1 MRIFCSGCAGA
12 GPDEQQRESNNSAV
26 ESHDDLSC
34 PYDNVDPPSSIN
46 TSYVD
51 RSICPVFTCRGLH
64 EIKFILCLAS
74 ILFIAIA
81 SPVSAQLKKVR
92 FSVSAASIAEV
103 PFRIAQIKGFY
114 REEGLDVEMIF
125 IRGAVGMQALLGG
138 SVDYTSAS
146 GSTIAAAVRGIP
158 VKLVFIASAKPQ
170 FDLVAQ
176 PQIRSVPDLKGKLV
190 GISSR
195 GGAIDLLTQL
205 MVQKNNLTPNKD
217 VTSIVVGG
225 QEDTV
230 LALAHRSHRRGVAHP
245 AEAADLAA
253 RRFQPNRLLGD
264 YMPTYPS
271 GGIGVTE
278 EKIKTNPNDVL
289 AFVKGS
295 VRGLQFARQNRV
307 EAMKIPVGLLRHQ
320 RPGAQRAVLRTVP
333 EPPAGQRFGR
343 RSLDERRHRFY
354 PEKLGATGKEIP
366 ASQVFDFSFVNRAV
380 RQ

>member
-1 MRIFCSGCAGA
+1 MGF
-12 GPDEQQRESNNSAV
+12 
-26 ESHDDLSC
+26 
-34 PYDNVDPPSSIN
+34 
-46 TSYVD
+46 
-51 RSICPVFTCRGLH
+51 
-64 EIKFILCLAS
+64 KFVLFLAS
-74 ILFIAIA
+74 ILFIATA
-81 SPVSAQLKKVR
+81 SPLSAQLKKVR

-103 PFRIAQIKGFY
+103 PFRIAHIKGFY

-176 PQIRSVPDLKGKLV
+176 SQIRSVQDLKGKLV

-205 MVQKNNLTPNKD
+205 IVQKNGLTPNKD

-230 LALAHRSHRRGVAHP
+230 LALRAGRI
-245 AEAADLAA
+245 AAALLTPP
-253 RRFQPNRLLGD
+253 RPLILQREGFNRIGYSGD

-271 GGIGVTE
+271 GGIGVTD
-278 EKIKTNPNDVL
+278 EKLKSSSNDVL
-289 AFVKGS
+289 AFV
-295 VRGLQFARQNRV
+295 R
-307 EAMKIPVGLLRHQ
+307 
-320 RPGAQRAVLRTVP
+320 QRAR
-333 EPPAGQRFGR
+333 PPIR
-343 RSLDERRHRFY
+343 
-354 PEKLGATGKEIP
+354 P
-366 ASQVFDFSFVNRAV
+366 AKPR
-380 RQ
+380 

>member
-1 MRIFCSGCAGA
+1 MRF
-12 GPDEQQRESNNSAV
+12 
-26 ESHDDLSC
+26 
-34 PYDNVDPPSSIN
+34 
-46 TSYVD
+46 
-51 RSICPVFTCRGLH
+51 
-64 EIKFILCLAS
+64 KFVLCLAS
-74 ILFIAIA
+74 ILFIAAA
-81 SPVSAQLKKVR
+81 SPVPAQLKKVR

-103 PFRIAQIKGFY
+103 PFRIAHIKGFY

-125 IRGAVGMQALLGG
+125 IRGAIGMQALLGG

-176 PQIRSVPDLKGKLV
+176 PQIRSVQDLKGKLI

-230 LALAHRSHRRGVAHP
+230 LALRAGRIS
-245 AEAADLAA
+245 AALLTPP
-253 RRFQPNRLLGD
+253 RPLILQREGFNRIGYSGD

-271 GGIGVTE
+271 GGIGVTD
-278 EKIKTNPNDVL
+278 EKIKTSPNDVL

-295 VRGLQFARQNRV
+295 VRGLQFARQNRP
-307 EAMKIPVGLLRHQ
+307 EAMKILSDYFSIKDQALSEQFFELYLSRLPVNGSADEAWMK
-320 RPGAQRAVLRTVP
+320 GAIDFTQK
-333 EPPAGQRFGR
+333 
-343 RSLDERRHRFY
+343 S
-354 PEKLGATGKEIP
+354 LGATGKEIP